1 MARNQWFTAAEQTL
15 PEHIPLPME
24 QLFQAGQA
32 IQGRHDTN
40 MGAIDATSTGLGS
53 IEALAPAHRQYRD
66 NLVNSYRQ
74 EVSGLLDRYN
84 NNASDPQF
92 TREIRR
98 INNKYATD
106 PNLATIRMGNESL
119 KAKQKAIQDIYTKG
133 GKYIDSNPTFIGADQ
148 NGNLTYDAGQVKMAT
163 FEKGLNDLFE
173 SAAKG
178 VIDDGNFST
187 NKAALDSVLQSVVSG
202 IGSNPI
208 TTEALQYYAQQ
219 GYTQEQAVG
228 QLQNDIQRLYG
239 SYLQHKKVDTNERLA
254 IAKSNN
260 AATWAGVGLRS
271 REVALSERKYA
282 DEKAE
287 KAFTNA
293 FMLSTTDPIEAKN
306 NNESLLS
313 QTNNILNRFDSS
325 GKMKEGKFQIANT
338 PENRKRYP
346 NAKIVSSSAGV
357 GAPGQSFLQLDKA
370 INSKED
376 KEFIQAA
383 REVVDPNKKLTD
395 KQALDAYKLYL
406 QQDNNAPTFW
416 NTPIKEAND
425 NLTRY
430 YAGNNGENLQNAY
443 YVDTKGKVKRVADSD
458 INLAKFK
465 GFNFGGVT
473 SSPINKGGNELTNGA
488 VKITAVDDKGNPVV
502 FYTQDE
508 TISSMMPISNLA
520 SKVQVAGLSNAQLR
534 SNPEYIRQLGG
545 MQVVPQRN
553 SAGKVDFYQLQNG
566 QIIGQ
571 PIDASEAIDYE
582 RAVLSNHF
590 SRFKNK

>member
-1 MARNQWFTAAEQTL
+1 MAKNQWFTAVEQTL

-24 QLFQAGQA
+24 QLFKAGQA

-40 MGAIDATSTGLGS
+40 MASIDTTSTGLGS

-119 KAKQKAIQDIYTKG
+119 KNKQKAIQDIYTKG

-173 SAAKG
+173 SASKG
-178 VIDDGNFST
+178 VVDDGNFST
-187 NKAALDSVLQSVVSG
+187 NKTALDSVLQSVVSG
-202 IGSNPI
+202 IGTNPI

-219 GYTQEQAVG
+219 GYTKEQAVG

-254 IAKSNN
+254 LAHQSNAISAMN
-260 AATWAGVGLRS
+260 AQTS
-271 REVALSERKYA
+271 RGQLNLAREKYS

-287 KAFTNA
+287 KAFANA
-293 FMLSTTDPIEAKN
+293 FMLSTTDPVEAKN

-313 QTNNILNRFDSS
+313 QTNNILNRFDPS

-346 NAKIVSSSAGV
+346 NAKIVSSSAGI

-370 INSKED
+370 TNSKED

-383 REVVDPNKKLTD
+383 REVVDTKGKLTD

-430 YAGNNGENLQNAY
+430 YAGSNGENLQNAY
-443 YVDTKGKVKRVADSD
+443 YVDAKGKVNRVADSN

-473 SSPINKGGNELTNGA
+473 SSPINKGGNELSNGA

-508 TISSMMPISNLA
+508 TISSKMPISNLV
-520 SKVQVAGLSNAQLR
+520 SKVQLAGLSNAQLR
-534 SNPEYIRQLGG
+534 SNPEYFREINGTP
-545 MQVVPQRN
+545 VVPQRN
-553 SAGKVDFYQLQNG
+553 EYGKVDFYQLENG
-566 QIIGQ
+566 KIIGQ
-571 PIDASEAIDYE
+571 PIDPTKYIDYE

-590 SRFKNK
+590 GRFKNK